1 MKHTTAP
8 VSFWHLPCTLRARP
22 GLATIWFIL
31 MLVAFSGLVS
41 LAVDL
46 GRVQVA
52 RSQLQTAA
60 DAAARAGVSGLRYGA
75 AEAQR
80 RAISVAQANTC
91 DGQPVELDPAVDIE
105 LGIWRAIDDG
115 ADDGFDNDLEDPDD
129 YADDDGSDMDPDL
142 TAVHVFVPVPP
153 TQWRLAN
160 AVRVTAVRSPARGG
174 GIPLVWGRLLG
185 KDAVSIR
192 ASAIA
197 LIESTTPEYG
207 VVGLKKAK
215 LKDQILVDSYRA
227 DVERYNAAA
236 ARAHGNVAS
245 NGNIRLEKNVRVQ
258 GDARPGRGKRVEFRG
273 KDVTVRGSTSPLDET
288 LSFPPVVPGEYKKL
302 NDNGL
307 LPGQY
312 IHGDRFE
319 LRKGQTATL
328 SAGTYFFKE
337 FKVDDPSAVLKVSGP
352 VTVIVEKKLELKK
365 GLVNEDGLPVNLKFL
380 VPKKGKVHLGHGGVI
395 AAQIYAPQSTVT
407 FHKEGT
413 LYGSL
418 VAWDLK
424 IEKKVQIHVDESL
437 PDLGVISRITLVR

>member
-8 VSFWHLPCTLRARP
+8 VSFWHGRCTSPRL

-31 MLVAFSGLVS
+31 ILVAFSGLVS

-75 AEAQR
+75 TEAHR
-80 RAISVAQANTC
+80 RAVALALHNMC
-91 DGQPVELDPAVDIE
+91 DGRPVELDPAVDIE

-115 ADDGFDNDLEDPDD
+115 GDDGFDDGLEDPND
-129 YADDDGSDMDPDL
+129 YSDIDPDL
-142 TAVHVFVPVPP
+142 TAVHEFVPVPA

-160 AVRVTAVRSPARGG
+160 AVRVTAVRSTARGG

-197 LIESTTPEYG
+197 LIESTNPEYG

-227 DVERYNAAA
+227 DAERYSAA

-245 NGNIRLEKNVRVQ
+245 NGNIRLEKSVKVQ
-258 GDARPGRGKRVEFRG
+258 GDVRPGRGKRVEFRG

-288 LSFPPVVPGEYKKL
+288 LSFPAVVASEYKKL

-307 LPGQY
+307 LPGQF
-312 IHGDRFE
+312 IHGDKFE

-337 FKVDDPSAVLKVSGP
+337 FKVDDASAVLKVSGP
-352 VTVIVEKKLELKK
+352 VTVIAEKKLELKK

-395 AAQIYAPQSTVT
+395 AAQIYAPQSKVT
-407 FHKEGT
+407 YHKEGT

-418 VAWDLK
+418 VAWELK

-437 PDLGVISRITLVR
+437 PDLGVISRITLVK